1 MLNIPKAENTPH
13 GENVRR
19 RHHPDWLKVR
29 LPSGVTY
36 NQVRTTLKENKVS
49 TVCEKAKC
57 PNIAECYGRGTA
69 TFLIMGDVCTRKC
82 FYCNIRNGTSEGLD
96 RQEPEKIAVTV
107 NKLNLNYAVITSVT
121 RDDLPDYGAEQFY
134 NTVIEI
140 RKLRPECKVE
150 ILTPEFKGDL
160 KLLERVLVSAPYIFN
175 HNIEVVRD
183 LFPHVRPGGCYDLS
197 LRVLEHAG
205 NYLSF
210 IKSGLMIGLGETKEQ
225 ILETLH
231 DLRRAGVVILTIGQ
245 YLQPGKDLSEVKKYY
260 TIQEFNEFKEE
271 ALEMGFSHVFS
282 GPLVR
287 SSYHAEE
294 VVRHSRKT
302 SLKCLK

>member
-1 MLNIPKAENTPH
+1 MAFHI
-13 GENVRR
+13 RR

-29 LPSGVTY
+29 IPSGITY
-36 NQVRTTLKENKVS
+36 NRIKSTLKENNIN
-49 TVCEKAKC
+49 TVCEEAKC

-82 FYCNIRNGTSEGLD
+82 FYCNIRTGRPEELEK
-96 RQEPEKIAVTV
+96 QEPRKIAEAI
-107 NKLNLNYAVITSVT
+107 KNLGLSYAVITSVT
-121 RDDLPDYGAEQFY
+121 RDDLHDSGAEHFY

-140 RKLRPECKVE
+140 RKLSPECQIE

-160 KLLERVLVSAPYIFN
+160 KLLECVLDSKPYIFN

-183 LFPHVRPGGCYDLS
+183 LFPCVRPGGSYNLS
-197 LRVLEHAG
+197 LKVLEHAG
-205 NYLSF
+205 NYLSL

-245 YLQPGKDLSEVKKYY
+245 YLQPGTDLSEVIKYY
-260 TIQEFNEFKEE
+260 TIREFNELKEE

-287 SSYHAEE
+287 SSYHANEIT
-294 VVRHSRKT
+294 RHSLKT
-302 SLKCLK
+302 SLKCHK